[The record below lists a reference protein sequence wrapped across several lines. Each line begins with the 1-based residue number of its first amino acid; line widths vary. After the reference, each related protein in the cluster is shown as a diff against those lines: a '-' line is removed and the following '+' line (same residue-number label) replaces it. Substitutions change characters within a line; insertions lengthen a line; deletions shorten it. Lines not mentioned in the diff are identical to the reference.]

1 MTAKLKLL
9 YIMHSLAGGGAER
22 GGLTV
27 LQSLDTNIFDINL
40 GVINKEGP
48 LINDIPLGVRVIY
61 VSPEKLI
68 NRLTAIRFPGRGM
81 IESAIAVRKMI
92 NTVKPDVIVTV
103 LPVVSLPMYVAT
115 FFTKKREYT
124 WVVREE
130 NNTSA
135 TVGNISSSYF
145 LRKILRWMFQRAYS
159 SADYIATTS
168 QGVKQGIISY
178 LKLQP
183 EKIQVMYLPIDVQ
196 NLRTRAS
203 EEIDWTW
210 DESAI
215 LIAAGRITEQKAYDV
230 MLRAFAVVADKLS
243 VRLVILG
250 QGPLEEKLKLL
261 ATDLNIAGKVSF
273 LGFVGNPWSYMS
285 RSSAFVLS
293 SRWEGFARV
302 IIEAMACGT
311 PVVATD
317 CDYGPGE
324 IITDGE
330 NGLLVPVDDV
340 EELAA
345 ALMRVLSN
353 EDMSIDLSERALQR
367 SFDFDISRIGKD
379 FEDLLIS
386 TAPATRRPPGL

>member
-40 GVINKEGP
+40 GVINKDGP

-183 EKIQVMYLPIDVQ
+183 EKIQVMYLTIDVK
-196 NLRTRAS
+196 N
-203 EEIDWTW
+203 W
-210 DESAI
+210 
-215 LIAAGRITEQKAYDV
+215 
-230 MLRAFAVVADKLS
+230 S
-243 VRLVILG
+243 V
-250 QGPLEEKLKLL
+250 
-261 ATDLNIAGKVSF
+261 
-273 LGFVGNPWSYMS
+273 
-285 RSSAFVLS
+285 
-293 SRWEGFARV
+293 
-302 IIEAMACGT
+302 
-311 PVVATD
+311 
-317 CDYGPGE
+317 
-324 IITDGE
+324 
-330 NGLLVPVDDV
+330 
-340 EELAA
+340 
-345 ALMRVLSN
+345 N
-353 EDMSIDLSERALQR
+353 ETQC
-367 SFDFDISRIGKD
+367 
-379 FEDLLIS
+379 
-386 TAPATRRPPGL
+386 